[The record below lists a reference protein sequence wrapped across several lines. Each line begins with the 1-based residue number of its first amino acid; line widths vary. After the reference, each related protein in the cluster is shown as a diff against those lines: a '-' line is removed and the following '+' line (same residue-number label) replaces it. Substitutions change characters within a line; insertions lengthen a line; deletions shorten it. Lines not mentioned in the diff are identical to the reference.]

1 MNIEY
6 NTWPTDNGENHF
18 ITVTKSGKS
27 KVFEATSKKGVRKKL
42 IDWITKNKLNYPIWK
57 IKF

>member
-42 IDWITKNKLNYPIWK
+42 EQSKKNRRRRAIKKL
-57 IKF
+57 